1 MDADNIE
8 LRVVLERFQDSD
20 HSGKGVIHR
29 SVLQDALGIV
39 GCRSTDEMLDAAGLA
54 DKEWVNYERF
64 LEWVMRDDAE
74 PTRSMSASRCARLPH
89 LPTTRKASKH
99 DKRLSKSASQPNF
112 LLPIS
117 APRKP
122 SKRSKHDERIP
133 CIAPLTK
140 TAEHNEKHQLPPI
153 ARPPLQSECA
163 EHDCSTKQWAEGMFN
178 SREAAS
184 DAAVASR
191 PSSTL
196 GFREQAALVIQESG
210 RPGELVDDLQ
220 EISISDLGNRPA
232 LACWRSCHGLRLYRS
247 EIVTK
252 ALRLV
257 CSAPVP
263 GLRGVSYLDVFKK
276 LTTSGWEHHIFLFGG
291 LVRDILRRKVGND
304 IDITFSAPT
313 VELAEI
319 CQTNG
324 YKFKLDGDYILIGD
338 EKGEEYLE
346 GMVITHNG
354 ITPPENSDFSM
365 NWVFYDFCNDVII
378 DKTGFAVPA
387 VIANRLEIP
396 CCRDK
401 WDSWLAIGGSR
412 VLFRYY
418 KFLIRGFEYD
428 PTEMAYIA
436 RKLLELWGNDA
447 EQTIRNGREV
457 LCSLVSAQDSSKI
470 HRLQQMVSL
479 SFGMADRTGRAKLGT
494 LKRRNSSPLLCSG
507 SVRLTGVPFLTAN
520 DWWQNGWLHVLSP

>member
-1 MDADNIE
+1 
-8 LRVVLERFQDSD
+8 
-20 HSGKGVIHR
+20 
-29 SVLQDALGIV
+29 
-39 GCRSTDEMLDAAGLA
+39 
-54 DKEWVNYERF
+54 
-64 LEWVMRDDAE
+64 
-74 PTRSMSASRCARLPH
+74 
-89 LPTTRKASKH
+89 
-99 DKRLSKSASQPNF
+99 
-112 LLPIS
+112 
-117 APRKP
+117 
-122 SKRSKHDERIP
+122 
-133 CIAPLTK
+133 
-140 TAEHNEKHQLPPI
+140 
-153 ARPPLQSECA
+153 
-163 EHDCSTKQWAEGMFN
+163 
-178 SREAAS
+178 
-184 DAAVASR
+184 
-191 PSSTL
+191 
-196 GFREQAALVIQESG
+196 
-210 RPGELVDDLQ
+210 
-220 EISISDLGNRPA
+220 
-232 LACWRSCHGLRLYRS
+232 
-247 EIVTK
+247 VTK